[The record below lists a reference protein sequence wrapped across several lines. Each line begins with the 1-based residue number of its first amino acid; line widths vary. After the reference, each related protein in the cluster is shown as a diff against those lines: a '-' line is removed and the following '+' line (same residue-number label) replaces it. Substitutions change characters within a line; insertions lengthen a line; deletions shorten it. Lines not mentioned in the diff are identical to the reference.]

1 MRDYHETALNYLV
14 EDEHMTFCTCEKK
27 WINRINKLKEE
38 HPDDVDITDYPESN
52 HGYMVVHLP
61 KSWFTI
67 RVPRKL
73 DLTDEQR
80 EAMAEHMRQVN
91 QNRQWDVVK
100 IEVISGFIY

>member
-1 MRDYHETALNYLV
+1 MKDVHETALNYLV

-67 RVPRKL
+67 RVP
-73 DLTDEQR
+73 
-80 EAMAEHMRQVN
+80 H
-91 QNRQWDVVK
+91 K
-100 IEVISGFIY
+100 IELSEEEKLRRSERLRSLRESE

>member
-1 MRDYHETALNYLV
+1 MKDFHETALNYLV

-38 HPDDVDITDYPESN
+38 HPDEVEITDEPESN

-91 QNRQWDVVK
+91 QNRQ
-100 IEVISGFIY
+100 